1 MGSYPLLESITS
13 PAEIRTLSMSQ
24 IQELCSQLRQRIID
38 VMAVKGG
45 HLSSNL
51 GAVEITV
58 ALHHTFNSPK
68 DKFLFDTSHQTYPHK
83 LLTGRND
90 RFDQIRQFQ
99 GLCGF
104 ANPKESPHDHFYAGH
119 AGTALSLALGM
130 AKNRDLAQRNEFVIP
145 VLGDAALTC
154 GLTLEALNNIP
165 SSLENFIIILND
177 NAMAISKNVGA
188 VTDILS
194 RLMNNPTTR
203 GIEREIGHALAN
215 ILPGECGRELVRKGK
230 KVATSMKGLVSP
242 AAFFAQFGVSY
253 FGPFDGHDV
262 KKLISVFQD
271 VKAKRFGP
279 IILHLLTNKGQGM
292 DLAVQNPTCYHGP
305 KGFDPAT
312 GKLKKGDPN
321 QMTFPKIF
329 GDQILRMA
337 QADPS
342 LVAVTPAMSA
352 GSCLDPFR
360 EQFPE
365 RCLDVGIAEGH
376 CVTYCGGMAYGG
388 KMKVVC
394 SIYATFFQRALDNLF
409 HDVCLQELPVVFCLD
424 RSGIAGGDGHTH
436 NGIYDLSF
444 LFAMPNMVICQP
456 RDGHQLRELLD
467 SSFRWGK
474 PTAIRYPN
482 LTTSDSDRPLVQREV
497 GRGEVLAH
505 GKEFLI
511 LALGHKCET
520 ALQVHERILAETGI
534 AMTVVDPVFVKP
546 LDVDLLHRLLLT
558 HDKVITLE
566 EHSLEGGFGMIVNDF
581 IITQGYRQTQV
592 LNLGIPPEFVA
603 QGSHGELTKSLGLD
617 SESVA
622 NQICNHFSLSRE
634 AIVQ

>member
-1 MGSYPLLESITS
+1 MSDYPLLESILEPS
-13 PAEIRTLSMSQ
+13 DIRSFSNSQ
-24 IQELCSQLRQRIID
+24 LQELCSELRRRIME

-51 GAVEITV
+51 GSVEITV
-58 ALHHTFNSPK
+58 ALHHAFNSPK

-90 RFDQIRQFQ
+90 RFDTIRQFQ

-104 ANPKESPHDHFYAGH
+104 SNPKESPHDHFYAGH

-130 AKNRDLAQRNEFVIP
+130 AKNRDLAQRSEFVIP

-165 SSLENFIIILND
+165 PSLENFIIILND

-194 RLMNNPTTR
+194 RLMNNPTAR
-203 GIEREIGHALAN
+203 GIERDIGHALAS
-215 ILPGECGRELVRKGK
+215 IPYGSELVRKGK
-230 KVATSMKGLVSP
+230 KVATSLKNLVSP
-242 AAFFAQFGVSY
+242 AGFFAQFGVSY

-262 KKLISVFQD
+262 KKLTSVFQD
-271 VKAKRFGP
+271 VKAKRLGP
-279 IILHLLTNKGQGM
+279 VVLHLLTNKGHGM
-292 DLAVQNPTCYHGP
+292 ELAVQNPTSYHGP
-305 KGFDPAT
+305 KGFDLKT
-312 GKLKKGDPN
+312 GQLKTGDPN
-321 QMTFPKIF
+321 QVTFPKIF
-329 GDQILRMA
+329 GRHVLKMA

-360 EQFPE
+360 DEFPE

-436 NGIYDLSF
+436 NGIYDISF
-444 LFAMPNMVICQP
+444 LYAMPNMVICQP
-456 RDGHQLRELLD
+456 RDGQKLKELME
-467 SSFRWGK
+467 SAFHWGK

-482 LTTSDSDRPLVQREV
+482 LPTSESDRPLVYREV
-497 GRGEVLAH
+497 GKGEVLVH
-505 GKEFLI
+505 GKEYLI
-511 LALGHKCET
+511 IALGHKCET
-520 ALQVHERILAETGI
+520 ALEVREQLLAETGI
-534 AMTVVDPVFVKP
+534 GATVVDPIFVKP
-546 LDVDLLHRLLLT
+546 LDANLLHRLLLT
-558 HDKVITLE
+558 HDKVITIE
-566 EHSLEGGFGMIVNDF
+566 EHSLEGGMGMVVNDF
-581 IITQGYRQTQV
+581 IASQGYLQAQV
-592 LNLGIPPEFVA
+592 LNIGIPPEFIA
-603 QGSHGELTKSLGLD
+603 QGSHSELSQALGLD
-617 SESVA
+617 APSITR
-622 NQICNHFSLSRE
+622 QICTHFSLVRE
-634 AIVQ
+634 AVPR